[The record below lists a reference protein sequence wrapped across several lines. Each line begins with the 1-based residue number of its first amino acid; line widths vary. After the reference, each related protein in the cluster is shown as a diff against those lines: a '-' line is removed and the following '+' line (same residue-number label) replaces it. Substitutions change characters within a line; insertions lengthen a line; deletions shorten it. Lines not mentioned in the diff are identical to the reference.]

1 MIFIPLYLLAIN
13 LVAFTAMGIDK
24 KKAIDHKWRIP
35 EKRLFLYVILGG
47 GIGGTLG
54 MTTFRHKTKHWYFK
68 LFFPLIAIVEYAA
81 LIYILY
87 RFFPGALP
95 FLGK

>member
-1 MIFIPLYLLAIN
+1 MIFIPIYLLAIN

-24 KKAIDHKWRIP
+24 KKAIDHKSRIP

-47 GIGGTLG
+47 GIGGTIG
-54 MTTFRHKTKHWYFK
+54 MTLFRHKTKHWYFK

-81 LIYILY
+81 LIFVLY
-87 RFFPGALP
+87 KFFPEVFS
-95 FLGK
+95 FLK